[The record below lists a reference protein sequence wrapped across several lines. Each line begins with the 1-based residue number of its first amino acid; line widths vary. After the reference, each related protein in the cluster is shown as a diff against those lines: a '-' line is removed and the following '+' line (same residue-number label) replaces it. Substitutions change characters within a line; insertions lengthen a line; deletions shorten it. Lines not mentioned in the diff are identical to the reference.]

1 MNENEIN
8 QNGAQPQEPHI
19 PMSGRVKGR
28 MEIYDWLQ
36 CIVYALVV
44 CVIVFVFFFRTI
56 DVMGHSMEPTLQNG
70 DKLIVSNMFYTPQY
84 GDVVVLRKESF
95 GEQAIVKR
103 VIATEGQTVDIDFD
117 EGIVYVDGVAL
128 DEPYIAEA
136 TRRPLD
142 FNGEVT
148 VPEGCVFVLGDNRNR
163 SNDSRDADIGMVD
176 TRYIIGRAL
185 IRVFPLSE
193 FGPVD

>member
-1 MNENEIN
+1 
-8 QNGAQPQEPHI
+8 
-19 PMSGRVKGR
+19 MSGRVKGR

-84 GDVVVLRKESF
+84 GDIVVLRKESF

>member
-1 MNENEIN
+1 M
-8 QNGAQPQEPHI
+8 
-19 PMSGRVKGR
+19 
-28 MEIYDWLQ
+28 
-36 CIVYALVV
+36 
-44 CVIVFVFFFRTI
+44 FVFFFRTI

-70 DKLIVSNMFYTPQY
+70 DKLIVSNLFYTPQY
-84 GDVVVLRKESF
+84 GDIVVLRKESF

-128 DEPYIAEA
+128 DEPYIAEV

-142 FNGEVT
+142 FSGEVT